1 MSKFS
6 RLQRLLWQEKH
17 AVITMVKKGLLKM
30 IWKIGV
36 MIHTSDILWCRG
48 LLSVILDRFVYEEQR
63 THFNIQ
69 NRHTGNDFA
78 WVCVRL
84 TLWFLWFCRFWWWF
98 DWLWVHIGH
107 VSLWLVL
114 LGAIFGLWCRIPLL
128 SVRVHILISG
138 VSGLNSNGDM
148 CYWFLMADG
157 ALDAVRSIWHTED
170 TLMWSWCNNSHL
182 CLLWHRNPLRPIAIW
197 LQL

>member
-1 MSKFS
+1 
-6 RLQRLLWQEKH
+6 
-17 AVITMVKKGLLKM
+17 M

-36 MIHTSDILWCRG
+36 MIHTYQTYFDAEDFSVSFLAGLSMKNKGHILTFKTDT
-48 LLSVILDRFVYEEQR
+48 LVI
-63 THFNIQ
+63 I
-69 NRHTGNDFA
+69 FA

-98 DWLWVHIGH
+98 DWLWVHTGH

-114 LGAIFGLWCRIPLL
+114 LGTIFRLWHRISLL
-128 SVRVHILISG
+128 SVRVHILISS

-148 CYWFLMADG
+148 RYWFLMADG
-157 ALDAVRSIWHTED
+157 SLDAVRSIWHTED